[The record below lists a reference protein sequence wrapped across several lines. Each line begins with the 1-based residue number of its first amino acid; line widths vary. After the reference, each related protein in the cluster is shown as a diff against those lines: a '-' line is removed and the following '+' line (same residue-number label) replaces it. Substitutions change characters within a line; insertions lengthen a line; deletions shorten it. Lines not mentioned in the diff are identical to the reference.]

1 MADLQNISGTDT
13 LDTIIE
19 KINNFMAVYSAFQT
33 TTSEKLTDHNEII
46 EFGAN
51 IIADKVTHK
60 LYAFKSIAELKAY
73 EYLYPGDLCILLGN
87 DTEFNGDI
95 QFYKIREGTELES
108 SPDLLVT
115 TKGYRAE
122 LIPDAEKENAKDE
135 FLQINSDILQ
145 INSDIADL
153 NDAFAEVL
161 AAFEDLEDIVSTY
174 DTNIQT
180 AMTNANTAVQT
191 ANAASQGVSEVKTQ
205 IGDLTFSVTED
216 NILKITYPD
225 DPTTLSEGSETT

>member
-1 MADLQNISGTDT
+1 MADLQNINDTDT
-13 LDTIIE
+13 LNTIIE
-19 KINNFMAVYSAFQT
+19 KINNFMEVYSSFQS
-33 TTSEKLTDHNEII
+33 TTSEKLDSHNEII

-73 EYLYPGDLCILLGN
+73 QYLYPDDLCILLGN
-87 DTEFNGDI
+87 NTEFNGDI
-95 QFYKIREGTELES
+95 QFYKIREGTEIEN
-108 SPDLLVT
+108 SPALLVT
-115 TKGYRAE
+115 TNEYRAE
-122 LIPDAEKENAKDE
+122 LIPDAEKESAKNE

-145 INSDIADL
+145 INNDIADL

-161 AAFEDLEDIVSTY
+161 AAFDDLEAIVTTYESNIQSAVST
-174 DTNIQT
+174 
-180 AMTNANTAVQT
+180 ANAANQT
-191 ANAASQGVSEVKTQ
+191 ANAVKAQ

-225 DPTTLSEGSETT
+225 DTSSDTGGETTT